1 MEHFECPDC
10 GPHVAADENGCCST
24 CGRDTIVAKCDCLS
38 GRDKTT
44 IDCDQC
50 KAGVQL
56 RALDTIFF
64 MGHMSQ
70 AQALRELGLIEEQY
84 AQLAE
89 AEGLPRLALE
99 IRELMQT

>member
-10 GPHVAADENGCCST
+10 GPHVAADEDGRCST
-24 CGRDTIVAKCDCLS
+24 CGRDTVVVKCDCL
-38 GRDKTT
+38 KTPVG
-44 IDCDQC
+44 CDLC

-89 AEGLPRLALE
+89 AEGLPRLAVE